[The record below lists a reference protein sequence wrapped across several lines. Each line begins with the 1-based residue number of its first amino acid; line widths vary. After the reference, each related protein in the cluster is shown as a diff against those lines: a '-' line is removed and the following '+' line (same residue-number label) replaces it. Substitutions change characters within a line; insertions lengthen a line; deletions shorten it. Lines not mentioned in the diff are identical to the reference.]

1 MLCESASQAPTA
13 LSLSWL
19 SILWKFRFIAENK
32 NAMKD
37 CLEPFHSIDTSR
49 CASRGLQ
56 ISKSSAIVKM
66 TKVEFS
72 DMVGEIVFDA

>member
-1 MLCESASQAPTA
+1 MCESASQALTA

-19 SILWKFRFIAENK
+19 SISWKFRFIAENK
-32 NAMKD
+32 NVMKD
-37 CLEPFHSIDTSR
+37 RLEPFHSIDTSR

-66 TKVEFS
+66 AKIEFS
-72 DMVGEIVFDA
+72 DIVGEIDFHA